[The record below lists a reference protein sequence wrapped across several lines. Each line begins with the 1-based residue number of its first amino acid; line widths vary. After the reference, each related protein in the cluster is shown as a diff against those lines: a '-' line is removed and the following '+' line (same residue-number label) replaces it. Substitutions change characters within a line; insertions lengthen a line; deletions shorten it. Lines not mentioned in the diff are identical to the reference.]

1 MYYGDITWYRIQLQ
15 LQIVSKI
22 SLH

>member
-15 LQIVSKI
+15 LQIISKI
-22 SLH
+22 SPH